1 MKTKLA
7 TIASIAA
14 LQMVA
19 FSQSVPSAET
29 ADYLL
34 HYLGIQP
41 GSESIVTNSWILPET
56 IQMGTTAI
64 GVEGA
69 ESDSQKV
76 GLFRDI
82 NSQEELGSFSIY
94 FSSSERAAH
103 LYWAKMETSRSL
115 APNRYFDSYV
125 VSTNL
130 FGRVCIQ
137 TRERNGSAFG
147 MTNTC
152 QACVL
157 FQNAIVNASS
167 MTLDPEMLAV
177 ALLRAGGV
185 DIPEEPLRSSPP
197 SSPPVQ
203 AMRVFSSG
211 PEDASPSSSPPASAP
226 VQAMRVFSSGPPEDS
241 VSSEPESNGE
251 DDLSVLEEVPGT

>member
-19 FSQSVPSAET
+19 FSQSVPSAGT

-137 TRERNGSAFG
+137 KRERNGSAFG

-185 DIPEEPLRSSPP
+185 DIPDDPLRSSPAP
-197 SSPPVQ
+197 ESFQ
-203 AMRVFSSG
+203 AMRVFSSDS
-211 PEDASPSSSPPASAP
+211 EEPSDSPPPATKPAF
-226 VQAMRVFSSGPPEDS
+226 QAMRIF
-241 VSSEPESNGE
+241 SSEPESE
-251 DDLSVLEEVPGT
+251 PSSPAQDSESPPDE